1 MGSPE
6 GSEPSGV
13 PAGAPR
19 PSRAPR
25 AGMRGAEGAGTA
37 APRVPVGFCS
47 PGSPRWRCRGCPRGL
62 PALTVAVEQL
72 QAVVDPVVGL
82 FAVGFLNSKK
92 TREMGKRGERND
104 KYIAGSFSSAWVP
117 GDPGAGRGS
126 SRQLPLPRAYGGI
139 RETPQLPS
147 GPRGDRGGREA
158 AEAPGT
164 SRCRGP
170 GATERGGPGKG
181 GRVPAGPRV
190 THLLLLHEAHEGG
203 ALDLHGLPL
212 PVVQSQDEV
221 EKVGFPQVGRR
232 LLLEVSPGQTH
243 SAGTTKSRVSG
254 SPDGAASRIPG
265 PLPAPCLPPQGPC
278 GTPMGSPGTEHPSL
292 TPPLRALPSGPGQS
306 GAPER
311 PRRSPAGPGVRHGPD
326 PIPPCGEP
334 RASPPGTP
342 SRHPPTLPGGR
353 GGSQPALHGGER
365 SAPAARC
372 PAERHAPATSQSR
385 LEAVTGA
392 PMCLIF
398 QFQSC

>member
-1 MGSPE
+1 
-6 GSEPSGV
+6 
-13 PAGAPR
+13 
-19 PSRAPR
+19 
-25 AGMRGAEGAGTA
+25 MRGAEGAGTA

-92 TREMGKRGERND
+92 TREMGKGGERNN
-104 KYIAGSFSSAWVP
+104 KYMAGSFTSAWVP
-117 GDPGAGRGS
+117 CRPGAGRGS
-126 SRQLPLPRAYGGI
+126 SRPLPLPRTHGGDK
-139 RETPQLPS
+139 RRPPPAALWAE
-147 GPRGDRGGREA
+147 GRARRPGA

-170 GATERGGPGKG
+170 GGTERGGPGRG
-181 GRVPAGPRV
+181 GRLPAGPRA

-254 SPDGAASRIPG
+254 SPDGAASRPPARSRPNAFPRRG
-265 PLPAPCLPPQGPC
+265 PAGPPWVP
-278 GTPMGSPGTEHPSL
+278 PGTEHPSL
-292 TPPLRALPSGPGQS
+292 TPPGLFPPGRGKVMLRRGHVGAPRGRERGTAPTPSRPAGSPEPRAAPPAPPAGTHQPSPGAVAARGRPCMAGEAQPRRRVAPRSGMLLPLLKVGSKLS
-306 GAPER
+306 PER
-311 PRRSPAGPGVRHGPD
+311 PCALSFSFSPA
-326 PIPPCGEP
+326 EP
-334 RASPPGTP
+334 FLPSPERWVNTARA
-342 SRHPPTLPGGR
+342 
-353 GGSQPALHGGER
+353 
-365 SAPAARC
+365 
-372 PAERHAPATSQSR
+372 AEET
-385 LEAVTGA
+385 T
-392 PMCLIF
+392 
-398 QFQSC
+398 